1 MGTQKIEIMVEGG
14 KATPAPPL
22 GPALGQLK
30 MNVGEVVSQ
39 INDKTQSFKGM
50 KVPVTVIVDE
60 ETKSFEIEVGTPPS
74 SQLIKK
80 ELGIEKGSGEPNTNK
95 VANAA
100 VEELIKVAQ
109 MKRDSMFVKD
119 LKDAVK
125 CIAGSMNA
133 MGILIE
139 GKTAPE
145 FNKDLEA
152 GVYDKE
158 IQEEKTEAN
167 PEKKAKLKE
176 QLSNIQ
182 AELTKELEKKKSEE
196 EAEKPAVPAEEE
208 KKEEETKEE
217 GKKGDKKEDKKEE
230 EKKGDKKEEKKEHK
244 KK

>member
-14 KATPAPPL
+14 KATPSPPL

-30 MNVGEVVSQ
+30 MDVGEVVSQ

-50 KVPVTVIVDE
+50 KVPVTVTVDE

-176 QLSNIQ
+176 QLNNIQ
-182 AELTKELEKKKSEE
+182 EELTKELEKKKSEE
-196 EAEKPAVPAEEE
+196 EAEKPAAPAEEE

-230 EKKGDKKEEKKEHK
+230 TKGDKKEDK
-244 KK
+244 KKDKKK